1 MDVLKEIS
9 EYGKSLDLTGADLQ
23 KFIHQQQ
30 AFHRDQ
36 RAADR
41 EKEKEDR
48 EFFLK
53 KQSLGIEKLKLEE
66 KKGMEEIESK
76 YRLTIQT
83 LEHKLQLTEKETNS
97 EHSNNAK
104 VPKMP
109 FLDESKDDIDS
120 YLRRFERY
128 ATAQK
133 WKKDSWAVNLS
144 ALLQGRA
151 LDVYAL
157 LPQEKATDYDALK
170 TTFLKRFEKTE
181 DGFRQKFRRCRPE
194 KLSYNFQFV

>member
-133 WKKDSWAVNLS
+133 WKK
-144 ALLQGRA
+144 
-151 LDVYAL
+151 
-157 LPQEKATDYDALK
+157 
-170 TTFLKRFEKTE
+170 
-181 DGFRQKFRRCRPE
+181 RQMDRRWVSSEIP
-194 KLSYNFQFV
+194 

>member
-53 KQSLGIEKLKLEE
+53 KQSLEIEKLKLEE

-104 VPKMP
+104 SPKMP

-170 TTFLKRFEKTE
+170 TALLKRLKKQKM
-181 DGFRQKFRRCRPE
+181 GFVRNSVGVDRR
-194 KLSYNFQFV
+194 